1 MSSYK
6 IVLETEREMDAAAT
20 FLWWRLLLSIA
31 PEVSHENPY
40 CGLQFT
46 LTLHNVIDVDTF
58 IWHTTMCSIM
68 TLLWHDVLVW
78 QDLLV
83 PSISLVTTPRP
94 TYGMCDKLLGYSLDI
109 CACTPY
115 AQLGQNLHRRR
126 HCLHHRNVIIREP
139 SIHELTK

>member
-58 IWHTTMCSIM
+58 IWHTTMCLIM
-68 TLLWHDVLVW
+68 TLLSWDVHYQVAAFASPAATA
-78 QDLLV
+78 
-83 PSISLVTTPRP
+83 PSS
-94 TYGMCDKLLGYSLDI
+94 
-109 CACTPY
+109 AHFHF
-115 AQLGQNLHRRR
+115 Q
-126 HCLHHRNVIIREP
+126 
-139 SIHELTK
+139 

>member
-58 IWHTTMCSIM
+58 IWHTTMC
-68 TLLWHDVLVW
+68 
-78 QDLLV
+78 
-83 PSISLVTTPRP
+83 PSGCFRFS
-94 TYGMCDKLLGYSLDI
+94 S
-109 CACTPY
+109 
-115 AQLGQNLHRRR
+115 
-126 HCLHHRNVIIREP
+126 RNCSFKRSFSFPVII
-139 SIHELTK
+139 